1 MQRTSF
7 ESLDCPIAR
16 SLECIGEWWS
26 ILILRDAFLG
36 ASRFDG
42 FQTRLGIAPNMLARR
57 LRTLTERGLFER
69 RQYSDHPPRF
79 EYLLTERGRD
89 FFPVLASLG
98 TWGRRHVAR
107 DTTVQIADHRT
118 GTLLD
123 PVVVDRKTLAV
134 ITADTA
140 GFVRTSLSGARTPS
154 PRRPRPVHKR
164 RARHNG
170 PRATGRGSG

>member
-36 ASRFDG
+36 AARFDD
-42 FQTRLGIAPNMLARR
+42 FQRRLGIAPNMLARR
-57 LRTLTERGLFER
+57 LRTLTERGLLER
-69 RQYSDHPPRF
+69 RQYSDRPPRF

-107 DTTVQIADHRT
+107 DTTVRIADRRSAEI
-118 GTLLD
+118 LD
-123 PVVVDRKTLAV
+123 PVVVDRSTLAP
-134 ITADTA
+134 ITAETA
-140 GFVRTSLSGARTPS
+140 GFVRAPLSAARTPS
-154 PRRPRPVHKR
+154 PRRPRPIHKR
-164 RARHNG
+164 PPRRNV
-170 PRATGRGSG
+170 PRATGRGPG

>member
-36 ASRFDG
+36 AARFDD
-42 FQTRLGIAPNMLARR
+42 FQRRLGIAPNMLARR
-57 LRTLTERGLFER
+57 LRALTDRGLFER
-69 RQYSDHPPRF
+69 RQYSDRPPRF
-79 EYLLTERGRD
+79 EYALTERGRD

-107 DTTVQIADHRT
+107 DTTVSIADRRS
-118 GTLLD
+118 GAPLD
-123 PVVVDRKTLAV
+123 PVVVDRGTLAP
-134 ITADTA
+134 ITAETA
-140 GFVRTSLSGARTPS
+140 GFVRAAAASARTRS
-154 PRRPRPVHKR
+154 PRRPRPVRKM
-164 RARHNG
+164 RARRQG